1 MAQIKLMNS
10 MSEVCKD
17 VERKFIKAGIAT
29 VNNLAAVSR
38 ANAQRNIKEK
48 FTTRNNFTVN
58 SVVFD
63 KCDPNVQTL
72 SEIKAEMGLLPKAGY
87 MRLQETGGVKTAKT
101 GANLIIPT
109 TNARLGNNAYRV
121 KEFYKYKNV
130 RNNFFPRKLNG

>member
-10 MSEVCKD
+10 MGEVVKD

-38 ANAQRNIKEK
+38 ANAQRNIKEN

-63 KCDPNVQTL
+63 K
-72 SEIKAEMGLLPKAGY
+72 
-87 MRLQETGGVKTAKT
+87 
-101 GANLIIPT
+101 
-109 TNARLGNNAYRV
+109 
-121 KEFYKYKNV
+121 
-130 RNNFFPRKLNG
+130 